1 MRVLIFSLLAIAGAA
16 AGQEPLRPGGEVQAR
31 AGPAVVVLEPS
42 GDKQEYLRLP
52 KLEFDLSI
60 APRCAPDFG
69 FRSVLV
75 SIADTRLRLDRRDI
89 EDPTLL
95 QTTLSLPQQQAGQ
108 LRIDG
113 FCRQGRDRGATRLE
127 IKDAFTARLSLRC
140 GDDEQESVIYTTVP
154 LNVVL
159 ECRDNMAAEESEA
172 PSSQST
178 LSF

>member
-31 AGPAVVVLEPS
+31 AGPAVVVRGVE
-42 GDKQEYLRLP
+42 DEV
-52 KLEFDLSI
+52 D
-60 APRCAPDFG
+60 DFG
-69 FRSVLV
+69 FRSILV
-75 SIADTRLRLDRRDI
+75 SIADTRLRLDLRDI